1 MAQFSKTAIPMTTTA
16 KSSKRGTEQLA
27 VYLPKESGANKS
39 VRRLALRLRYAS
51 AAELMRAAIST
62 YLRDHADELIG
73 WEDDLANALDGLQLR
88 EDVRN
93 GVTTS
98 SPTEAV

>member
-1 MAQFSKTAIPMTTTA
+1 MTTA
-16 KSSKRGTEQLA
+16 PSGGKRGTEQLA

-39 VRRLALRLRYAS
+39 VRRLALRLHYCS
-51 AAELMRAAIST
+51 AAELMRAAISKF
-62 YLRDHADELIG
+62 LRDHADELIG

-98 SPTEAV
+98 NPTEAA